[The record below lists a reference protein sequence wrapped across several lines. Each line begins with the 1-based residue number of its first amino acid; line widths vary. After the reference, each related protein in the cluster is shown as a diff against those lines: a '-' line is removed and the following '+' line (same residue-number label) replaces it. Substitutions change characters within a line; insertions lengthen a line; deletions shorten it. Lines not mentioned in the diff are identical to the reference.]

1 MCDIATFEG
10 LMHVNEH
17 FRNDVGQPRDNFR
30 AAGDAVRNVV
40 RVKTR
45 EDRDPVPH
53 CLNEAAVVSKRID
66 RVLHSDDVRIVSHEL
81 VDEPRTSLSWITAT
95 RQSVTAKGLSLDR
108 LSDICDK
115 NNISNSLLSQQRPQP
130 QGAFRNS

>member
-1 MCDIATFEG
+1 M
-10 LMHVNEH
+10 
-17 FRNDVGQPRDNFR
+17 
-30 AAGDAVRNVV
+30 
-40 RVKTR
+40 
-45 EDRDPVPH
+45 
-53 CLNEAAVVSKRID
+53 SKRID
-66 RVLHSDDVRIVSHEL
+66 RVLHSDDVQIVSHEL